1 MSVGAGTH
9 MCVCAGNTH
18 ACVRGT
24 HMCVCVRGTHMCVCG
39 EHTCVCAGGTHMC
52 VCGEHTCVCAG
63 NTHVCPVSLGLKK
76 SWLVDFTCKSVQVA
90 ENQPCD
96 RYTGFPVGSFDV
108 DEMKSS
114 RERLDADAVAP
125 VHDRAARRPT
135 AAGGFPPPSLE
146 VPWRNW
152 ICGPGCCST
161 LTATETMF

>member
-1 MSVGAGTH
+1 MCVRGTH
-9 MCVCAGNTH
+9 MRVCGEHTCVCAGNTH
-18 ACVRGT
+18 
-24 HMCVCVRGTHMCVCG
+24 VCVRGTHMCVCG
-39 EHTCVCAGGTHMC
+39 EHTCVCAGNTHACVRGTHMC
-52 VCGEHTCVCAG
+52 VCGEHPCV
-63 NTHVCPVSLGLKK
+63 PSEPRIEKK
-76 SWLVDFTCKSVQVA
+76 RWLVDFTCKSVQVA

-96 RYTGFPVGSFDV
+96 RYTGFPVDSFDV